1 MFFFL
6 SKILDIFLSP
16 YTWALLFVALAVP
29 WRVRWMRRWKRR
41 RAFGVIGLVLLYVFS
56 THAMERLL
64 VSSLE
69 DAATETYDPKK
80 HYDVVVLLGGV
91 TDERITAD
99 RGRPAVNHAT
109 ERLLVAHELLRDR
122 KADYVIVTG
131 AAYDRALAPWGE
143 ARVLS
148 QLLQGFGIAK
158 ERIILEEQAVNTR
171 ENATYVAPIMKERGF
186 QRMVLVTSAYHM
198 PRSVDCFRA
207 VDLTFDTLPVDYREP
222 KHEPFRAK
230 DLLPRTA
237 SLDSSCAT
245 ARELFGR
252 LVYRV
257 VGYGKR

>member
-16 YTWALLFVALAVP
+16 YTWGLLFIALAIP

-41 RAFGVIGLVLLYVFS
+41 RAFGVAGLVLLYVFS
-56 THAMERLL
+56 THAMERVL

-69 DAATETYDPKK
+69 NAAVETFDPKK
-80 HYDVVVLLGGV
+80 HYDVVILLGGV

-99 RGRPAVNHAT
+99 RGRPAVNHGT
-109 ERLLVAHELLRDR
+109 ERLLVTHELLRDR
-122 KADYVIVTG
+122 NADYVIITG
-131 AAYDRALAPWGE
+131 AAVDPSLAPWGE

-158 ERIILEEQAVNTR
+158 ERIILEEQALNTR
-171 ENATYVAPIMKERGF
+171 ENATYVAPILAQHRF
-186 QRMVLVTSAYHM
+186 QRALLVTSAYHI

-207 VDLTFDTLPVDYREP
+207 VGVSFDTLPVDYREP
-222 KHEPFRAK
+222 KNEPTRLK
-230 DLLPRTA
+230 DFLPRTA

-257 VGYGKR
+257 VGYGKS